1 MNNASA
7 NVCVSKRRFALRDVP
22 QVSGLESCKG
32 MPKKWN
38 FFFFY
43 HGVISG
49 FIQNLNVMKSD
60 ECGNEMLLPS
70 AGSPPSVNLNYRE
83 TVKASHETFGSLKDC
98 TLHFSPARC
107 SEGTKGF
114 WLLST
119 KKDSFNRG
127 SSLKGK
133 VRFCVREL

>member
-1 MNNASA
+1 MGLKDTW
-7 NVCVSKRRFALRDVP
+7 VMFCYALRDVP
-22 QVSGLESCKG
+22 QVSGPESCKG
-32 MPKKWN
+32 MSKEWMS
-38 FFFFY
+38 FFFY
-43 HGVISG
+43 HGVMLA
-49 FIQNLNVMKSD
+49 FIQNLNVMRSD
-60 ECGNEMLLPS
+60 ECGNEMRLPS

-83 TVKASHETFGSLKDC
+83 TVKASHQTFSRLKDC

-114 WLLST
+114 WLLRT

-133 VRFCVREL
+133 VRFCVRKL

>member
-1 MNNASA
+1 MGLKDTW
-7 NVCVSKRRFALRDVP
+7 VMFCYALQDVP
-22 QVSGLESCKG
+22 QVSGPESC
-32 MPKKWN
+32 
-38 FFFFY
+38 
-43 HGVISG
+43 
-49 FIQNLNVMKSD
+49 KSD
-60 ECGNEMLLPS
+60 ECGNEMLLPP

-83 TVKASHETFGSLKDC
+83 TVKASHETFSSLKDC

-114 WLLST
+114 RLLST

-133 VRFCVREL
+133 VWFCVREL